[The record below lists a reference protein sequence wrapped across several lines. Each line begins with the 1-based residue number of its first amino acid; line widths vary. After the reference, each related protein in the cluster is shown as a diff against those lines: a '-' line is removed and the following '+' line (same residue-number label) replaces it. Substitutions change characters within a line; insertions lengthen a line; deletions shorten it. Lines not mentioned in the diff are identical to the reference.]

1 MPLFFNLY
9 RKGAPE
15 GSAPVSAIA
24 LDTEICAL
32 FGAEPDQHYY
42 FAGWFDS
49 IGLRLAQR
57 QTWDEIR
64 AKFTEARAAAIA
76 GGDLEYAEVSHHAA
90 SGRRLAALAGSIAS
104 GSAGEARGAGGGKG
118 RELAAPRLRS
128 EHLGG
133 QPRRE

>member
-76 GGDLEYAEVSHHAA
+76 GGDLEYAEVYTTLLKIVDYLEAGFTA
-90 SGRRLAALAGSIAS
+90 EGGRCH
-104 GSAGEARGAGGGKG
+104 K
-118 RELAAPRLRS
+118 
-128 EHLGG
+128 
-133 QPRRE
+133 